1 MEHAGNQLFV
11 SLEELADSRY
21 TEIFELLHTGIAL
34 LSDQGVFL
42 YANRAFTELFG
53 FAEDIRG
60 HHVSQLFLTSEQGV
74 MEAIR
79 TREMTVCS
87 SITANNSQGVS
98 FRYPLLD
105 AEGDLLGII
114 IEAVPT
120 NIDRDKLGNLLSTIK
135 NLEEKANYLEHKL
148 LKKSG
153 MLYTFDSIV
162 GESAVMLEMKRLG
175 RRFAKN
181 TEPVLLSGESG
192 TGKELAAQAL
202 HMASPLRDRKSV
214 V

>member
-1 MEHAGNQLFV
+1 
-11 SLEELADSRY
+11 
-21 TEIFELLHTGIAL
+21 
-34 LSDQGVFL
+34 
-42 YANRAFTELFG
+42 
-53 FAEDIRG
+53 
-60 HHVSQLFLTSEQGV
+60 

-120 NIDRDKLGNLLSTIK
+120 NIDRDKLDNLLSTIK

-162 GESAVMLEMKRLG
+162 GESAVMLEMK
-175 RRFAKN
+175 
-181 TEPVLLSGESG
+181 SGFY
-192 TGKELAAQAL
+192 L
-202 HMASPLRDRKSV
+202 M
-214 V
+214 

>member
-1 MEHAGNQLFV
+1 MGC
-11 SLEELADSRY
+11 
-21 TEIFELLHTGIAL
+21 
-34 LSDQGVFL
+34 
-42 YANRAFTELFG
+42 
-53 FAEDIRG
+53 EDIRG

-148 LKKSG
+148 LKKSS
-153 MLYTFDSIV
+153 MLYSFY
-162 GESAVMLEMKRLG
+162 
-175 RRFAKN
+175 
-181 TEPVLLSGESG
+181 
-192 TGKELAAQAL
+192 
-202 HMASPLRDRKSV
+202 SV
-214 V
+214 

>member
-1 MEHAGNQLFV
+1 MEHAGNQLFA

-21 TEIFELLHTGIAL
+21 TEIFELLHMGIAL

-42 YANRAFTELFG
+42 YANRAFMELFG

-105 AEGDLLGII
+105 AGGDLLGII

-135 NLEEKANYLEHKL
+135 NLEEKANYLEHKWNPDAAASTPRTLPSRPPRRCPPAHSANKNAAARQTAPSAQDRPLPL
-148 LKKSG
+148 L
-153 MLYTFDSIV
+153 LY
-162 GESAVMLEMKRLG
+162 
-175 RRFAKN
+175 
-181 TEPVLLSGESG
+181 PVFTSQKG
-192 TGKELAAQAL
+192 
-202 HMASPLRDRKSV
+202 V
-214 V
+214 

>member
-1 MEHAGNQLFV
+1 MEHAGNQLFA

-42 YANRAFTELFG
+42 YANRAFMELFG

-87 SITANNSQGVS
+87 SITANN
-98 FRYPLLD
+98 
-105 AEGDLLGII
+105 
-114 IEAVPT
+114 
-120 NIDRDKLGNLLSTIK
+120 
-135 NLEEKANYLEHKL
+135 
-148 LKKSG
+148 
-153 MLYTFDSIV
+153 
-162 GESAVMLEMKRLG
+162 
-175 RRFAKN
+175 
-181 TEPVLLSGESG
+181 
-192 TGKELAAQAL
+192 
-202 HMASPLRDRKSV
+202 
-214 V
+214 